1 MACRLQLVWLFVIV
15 LCFSMILQHASTALV
30 YDRLKL
36 LTIRNS
42 VGKLIKQ
49 DLAKASTCAPLFEFT
64 IPESLRR
71 PAYAVPG
78 RKRRRRCRKRG
89 GVSTRWKLYPASS
102 AVLRSG
108 SSVFRRGLVLVRC
121 CWVPWCRWI
130 RPVVPAFDSAP
141 SQVFLPRLH
150 RRGVN
155 LMNLRLLCH
164 VSQLAYESI
173 SVKMALVNSRSVVN
187 KTFILNDFFTSQ
199 CLDFL
204 FLTETWINVGDLSPF
219 TELVPPDCDFF

>member
-1 MACRLQLVWLFVIV
+1 MAPACMACRLQLVWLFVIV

-78 RKRRRRCRKRG
+78 RKRRSKRGKRG

-102 AVLRSG
+102 AVPRSG
-108 SSVFRRGLVLVRC
+108 SSVFRRGLVSDRCSSRC
-121 CWVPWCRWI
+121 CWVPWCHWI

-155 LMNLRLLCH
+155 LTNLRLLCH
-164 VSQLAYESI
+164 V
-173 SVKMALVNSRSVVN
+173 
-187 KTFILNDFFTSQ
+187 
-199 CLDFL
+199 
-204 FLTETWINVGDLSPF
+204 
-219 TELVPPDCDFF
+219 